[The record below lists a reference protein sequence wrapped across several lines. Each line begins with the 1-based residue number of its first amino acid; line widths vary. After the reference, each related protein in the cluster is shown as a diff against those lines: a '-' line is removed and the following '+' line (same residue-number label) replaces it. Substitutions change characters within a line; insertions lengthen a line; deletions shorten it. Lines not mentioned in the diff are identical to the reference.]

1 MSLEMR
7 ITGLWSLDDLFA
19 PGAMEDVIVTFLP
32 SGEGWLYFAHPCQ
45 NIVEKFKWVID
56 ERDLLHIKGTTTTM
70 FYDVEEGDELALDSF
85 FDERSDLEIL
95 DVKVDIKKEITP
107 RGENEV
113 ITFSKPLW
121 FTDNKFALVHRE
133 FARIKPPSF
142 SYSWHSTNG
151 EH

>member
-7 ITGLWSLDDLFA
+7 ITGLWSLDYLYA

-32 SGEGWLYFAHPCQ
+32 SGEGWLCYAHPCQ

-56 ERDLLHIKGTTTTM
+56 EHDLLHIKGTTLTM
-70 FYDVEEGDELALDSF
+70 FYDVDEGDELALDSF
-85 FDERSDLEIL
+85 FDERSDMEIV
-95 DVKVDIKKEITP
+95 DVKVDIKKEHTP

-113 ITFSKPLW
+113 ITFSKSLW
-121 FTDNKFALVHRE
+121 DPDNKFALVHRD

-142 SYSWHSTNG
+142 SYSWRSTNG
-151 EH
+151 